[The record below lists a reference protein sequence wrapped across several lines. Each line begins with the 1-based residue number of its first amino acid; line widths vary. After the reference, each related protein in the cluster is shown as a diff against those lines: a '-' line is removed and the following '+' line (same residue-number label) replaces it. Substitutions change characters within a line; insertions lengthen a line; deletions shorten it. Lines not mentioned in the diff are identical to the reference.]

1 MPVPDLVVVGAGII
15 GAAIARRAA
24 ERGARVTVVEAN
36 RPAGG
41 TSLATFSW
49 VNAVGKQPRAY
60 FDLNFAGIAEH
71 RRLMDELGD
80 ATWYHPGGNLEWS
93 GAADAL
99 RERVER
105 HAAWGYAVQ
114 LVDPGE
120 ARRLEPGIHLAD
132 GAAVA
137 FYPEDGWVD
146 PVVLVG
152 RLLEHEA
159 VILASGTA
167 VARIL
172 TRSGRAA
179 GVELADGARIAAAD
193 VVVATGPS
201 AAELLEPLGFILPMR
216 HAPGLLAFTEPAATG
231 VGRILHAPGVAIRPD
246 GSGRLLLA
254 ADDLDKRLEPSGG
267 DLPVPDATAQLLD
280 RARRAVPALA
290 GVPVEATRIGLRAL
304 TADGFPAVGP
314 VPGTE
319 GAYVA
324 VTHSGVT
331 LAPLLGRLVAGE
343 VLGGTREPTLADY
356 RPDRFVAAPG
366 INPSS

>member
-1 MPVPDLVVVGAGII
+1 MPDLVVVGAGII

-36 RPAGG
+36 RPAGEA
-41 TSLATFSW
+41 SLATFSW

-60 FDLNFAGIAEH
+60 FDLNVAGIAEH
-71 RRLMDELGD
+71 RRLVDELDD
-80 ATWYHPGGNLEWS
+80 AAWFHPGGNLEWS
-93 GAADAL
+93 ATADAL
-99 RERVER
+99 RERVEH
-105 HAAWGYAVQ
+105 HAAWGYPVE
-114 LVDPGE
+114 LIDSGE

-132 GAAVA
+132 GVAVA
-137 FYPEDGWVD
+137 FYPDDGWVD

-152 RLLEHEA
+152 RLLDHQA
-159 VILASGTA
+159 VTVVSGTA
-167 VARIL
+167 VARVR
-172 TRSGRAA
+172 TGGGRAT
-179 GVELADGARIAAAD
+179 GVELAGGAHIDAPC
-193 VVVATGPS
+193 VVVATGPR

-254 ADDLDKRLEPSGG
+254 ADDLDKRLELSGG
-267 DLPVPDATAQLLD
+267 DLTVPDATAQLAD

-319 GAYVA
+319 GAYVT

-331 LAPLLGRLVAGE
+331 LAPLLGLLVAGE
-343 VLGGTREPTLADY
+343 VLDGNREPTLADY
-356 RPDRFVAAPG
+356 RPDRFLAG
-366 INPSS
+366 TGTNPSS

>member
-1 MPVPDLVVVGAGII
+1 VPDLVVVGAGIV

-36 RPAGG
+36 RPAAG

-60 FDLNFAGIAEH
+60 FDLNVAGIAEH
-71 RRLMDELGD
+71 RRLVGELGG

-93 GAADAL
+93 ATADVL

-105 HAAWGYAVQ
+105 HAAWGYAVE
-114 LVDPGE
+114 LVEPDE

-132 GAAVA
+132 GDVVA
-137 FYPEDGWVD
+137 FYPDDGWVD

-152 RLLEHEA
+152 LLLDHEA
-159 VILASGTA
+159 VTVASGEA

-172 TRSGRAA
+172 TRGGRAT
-179 GVELADGARIAAAD
+179 GVELAGGTRIESSG

-267 DLPVPDATAQLLD
+267 DLPVPDATAQLSD

-304 TADGFPAVGP
+304 TVDGFPAVGP
-314 VPGTE
+314 VPGTA
-319 GAYVA
+319 GVYVA

-343 VLGGTREPTLADY
+343 VLDGSREPTLADY
-356 RPDRFVAAPG
+356 RPDRFLAG
-366 INPSS
+366 TGTTHSS